1 MITRAQKTVVA
12 HQIDTI
18 TSFEAWK
25 QNLQYTLLLNMN
37 FAACFGDNVT
47 WQNKS
52 TTAPTRSFTNDDKD
66 VPFAS
71 RRTAQ
76 QKCTHLELKL
86 GQIENFCPVIFR
98 NSIVKTPT
106 SIQSIW
112 KAIRMHYGF
121 QSTWAHF
128 LDFSQA
134 RAGRAARGP
143 LPTFDVLHRRQLSHS
158 QWTTLHSTAKLL
170 HTTMKCFP
178 LWRI

>member
-25 QNLQYTLLLNMN
+25 QNLQYSLLLNMN
-37 FAACFGDNVT
+37 FAAFFGDNAT
-47 WQNKS
+47 WQKKS
-52 TTAPTRSFTNDDKD
+52 TTSPTRSFTNDDKD

-134 RAGRAARGP
+134 RAGRAARRDLYQRLMSFTEDNFLIANG
-143 LPTFDVLHRRQLSHS
+143 LHYTARQSYCTRR
-158 QWTTLHSTAKLL
+158 
-170 HTTMKCFP
+170 
-178 LWRI
+178 

>member
-98 NSIVKTPT
+98 NSIVKTPVLSSISDKQSVCIMASNQPGPISST
-106 SIQSIW
+106 SVKLEQDERPEDLYQRLMSFTEDNFLIANGLHYTARQS
-112 KAIRMHYGF
+112 YC
-121 QSTWAHF
+121 T
-128 LDFSQA
+128 
-134 RAGRAARGP
+134 
-143 LPTFDVLHRRQLSHS
+143 RR
-158 QWTTLHSTAKLL
+158 
-170 HTTMKCFP
+170 
-178 LWRI
+178 